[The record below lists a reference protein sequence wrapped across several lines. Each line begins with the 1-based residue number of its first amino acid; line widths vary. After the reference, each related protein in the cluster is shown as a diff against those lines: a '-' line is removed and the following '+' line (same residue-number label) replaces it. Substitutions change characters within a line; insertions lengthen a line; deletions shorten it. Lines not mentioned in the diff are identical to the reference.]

1 VFLDLSPEQRALRD
15 ELRVYFADLV
25 KARAADDLD
34 DEVMGEGWKATIRQM
49 GADGWLGIGWPK
61 EYGGQGRGAIEQL
74 IFLEEAGRAGAPIPL
89 VTLNT
94 VGPTIAQFGTD
105 EQKQRFLPGILAGE
119 IHFAIGYTEP
129 GAGTDLAS
137 LRTSAVRD
145 GDEFVVN
152 GQKVFTSGGHEAD
165 FVWLA
170 CRTDPAAPKHK
181 GISILIVDTD
191 QPGFKWTPI
200 NTVAGGFTSATYYED
215 VRVPASMLVGEEN
228 LGWKMITTQLNF
240 ERVALGPSGRI
251 FRSLNAVLQ
260 WAKETRLADGTRVI
274 DVDWVRTNLA
284 RVRAKAEVA
293 ELLNWRVAWHRAP
306 SGDGPPAPR
315 GRRHRRLHPRRVAR
329 GRARGPAR
337 ARVPRLDRRHLRR
350 RRQRGPAGDH
360 RHHRP
365 RHAPPAP
372 LGLYRVVDD
381 GPRAEVGIKDVESD
395 VEPRLRP
402 ERPRPQRYPR
412 GADADA
418 ERPQHGAGAAA
429 RRRCARL
436 G

>member
-1 VFLDLSPEQRALRD
+1 VFLDLSSEQRALQE
-15 ELRVYFADLV
+15 ELRSYFSDLV
-25 KARAADDLD
+25 KARAAADLD

-49 GADGWLGIGWPK
+49 GKDGWLGIGWPR

-105 EQKQRFLPGILAGE
+105 EQKQRFLPPILAGE
-119 IHFAIGYTEP
+119 LHFAIGYTEP

-137 LRTSAVRD
+137 LRTSAVLD
-145 GDEFVVN
+145 GDEYIVN

-215 VRVPASMLVGEEN
+215 VRVPVSMLVGEEN
-228 LGWKMITTQLNF
+228 GGWKMITTQLNF

-251 FRSLNAVLQ
+251 FRSLEGVSQ
-260 WAKETRLADGTRVI
+260 WAKETRLVDGTRVI

-293 ELLNWRVAWHRAP
+293 ELFNWRVAWEQEQGRMN
-306 SGDGPPAPR
+306 PADASAMKVYGTELRQETARLLLEVVGAVGSLREGSPGAVLEGLLEREYR
-315 GRRHRRLHPRRVAR
+315 GSIV
-329 GRARGPAR
+329 GTFGGG
-337 ARVPRLDRRHLRR
+337 VNEV
-350 RRQRGPAGDH
+350 QREIIATAG
-360 RHHRP
+360 
-365 RHAPPAP
+365 
-372 LGLYRVVDD
+372 LGM
-381 GPRAEVGIKDVESD
+381 
-395 VEPRLRP
+395 
-402 ERPRPQRYPR
+402 PRPPR
-412 GADADA
+412 
-418 ERPQHGAGAAA
+418 
-429 RRRCARL
+429 
-436 G
+436 

>member
-15 ELRVYFADLV
+15 ELRGYFSDLLR
-25 KARAADDLD
+25 ARAADDLD
-34 DEVMGEGWKATIRQM
+34 DEVMGAGWKATIRQM
-49 GADGWLGIGWPK
+49 GSDGWLGIGWPR
-61 EYGGQGRGAIEQL
+61 EYGGQGRGPIEQL

-94 VGPTIAQFGTD
+94 VGPTIAQWGTD
-105 EQKQRFLPGILAGE
+105 EQKKKFLPPILAGE

-137 LRTSAVRD
+137 LRTSAIRD
-145 GDEFVVN
+145 GDEYVVN

-181 GISILIVDTD
+181 GISILIVDTA

-215 VRVPASMLVGEEN
+215 ARVPVSMRVGPEN
-228 LGWKMITTQLNF
+228 GGWKMITTQLNF

-251 FRSLNAVLQ
+251 FRSLDAVLG
-260 WAKETRLADGTRVI
+260 WAKETRLVDGTRVI

-293 ELLNWRVAWHRAP
+293 ELFNWRVAWEQEEGGLNPADASAMKVYGTELRIETARLLLEVLGAPGYLREGSPGAVLEGIIERECRSAIVGTFGGGVNEVQRAII
-306 SGDGPPAPR
+306 
-315 GRRHRRLHPRRVAR
+315 VT
-329 GRARGPAR
+329 
-337 ARVPRLDRRHLRR
+337 
-350 RRQRGPAGDH
+350 AG
-360 RHHRP
+360 
-365 RHAPPAP
+365 
-372 LGLYRVVDD
+372 LGM
-381 GPRAEVGIKDVESD
+381 
-395 VEPRLRP
+395 
-402 ERPRPQRYPR
+402 PRPPR
-412 GADADA
+412 
-418 ERPQHGAGAAA
+418 
-429 RRRCARL
+429 
-436 G
+436 

>member
-1 VFLDLSPEQRALRD
+1 
-15 ELRVYFADLV
+15 LV
-25 KARAADDLD
+25 KARAASDLD

-49 GADGWLGIGWPK
+49 GKDGWLGIGWPR

-105 EQKQRFLPGILAGE
+105 EQKQRFLPPILAGE
-119 IHFAIGYTEP
+119 LHFAIGYTEP

-137 LRTSAVRD
+137 LRTSAVLD
-145 GDEFVVN
+145 GDEYVVN

-215 VRVPASMLVGEEN
+215 VRVPVSMLVGEEN
-228 LGWKMITTQLNF
+228 GGWKMITTQLNF

-251 FRSLNAVLQ
+251 FRSLEAVSQ
-260 WAKETRLADGTRVI
+260 WAKETRLVDGTRVI

-293 ELLNWRVAWHRAP
+293 ELFNWRVAWEQEQGRMN
-306 SGDGPPAPR
+306 PADASAMKVYGTELRQETARLLLEVVGAVGSLREGSPGAVLEGLLEREYR
-315 GRRHRRLHPRRVAR
+315 GSIV
-329 GRARGPAR
+329 GTFGGG
-337 ARVPRLDRRHLRR
+337 VNEV
-350 RRQRGPAGDH
+350 QREIIVTAG
-360 RHHRP
+360 
-365 RHAPPAP
+365 
-372 LGLYRVVDD
+372 LGM
-381 GPRAEVGIKDVESD
+381 
-395 VEPRLRP
+395 
-402 ERPRPQRYPR
+402 PRPPR
-412 GADADA
+412 
-418 ERPQHGAGAAA
+418 
-429 RRRCARL
+429 
-436 G
+436 